1 MDEVQS
7 TGMRLLVR
15 LDEDLDR
22 SRLVGIWYAI
32 RLIPGVQ
39 SIARLDAISRETLDV
54 LLRPS
59 EPKHE
64 ARR

>member
-1 MDEVQS
+1 VS
-7 TGMRLLVR
+7 TLVVR
-15 LDEDLDR
+15 LEEGLDR
-22 SRLVGIWYAI
+22 SRVMGIWYAI
-32 RLIPGVQ
+32 RLIPGVH
-39 SIARLDAISRETLDV
+39 SVVDLEAISRETLDS